1 LSCEEILLIGGG
13 GHCKSCIDVIE
24 LQGIYDIKGIIDIKE
39 KVGSFVLGY
48 PVIAIDD
55 EIKKLAQQHINFLI
69 AIGQLRSPLR
79 RKELFQKVKAS
90 GGKFPV
96 IKSPMAYVSK
106 HAFIGEGTVIMHHAT
121 INAAAFVGA
130 NCIINTGAIVE
141 HDAVIGDN
149 CHIAPGAIVNGEVKI
164 GNDTFFGSG
173 AVSRQC
179 ISVRD
184 GSFVKAHSLVKVNS
198 E

>member
-1 LSCEEILLIGGG
+1 MGEEILLIGGG

-24 LQGIYDIKGIIDIKE
+24 TQGVYEIKGIIDVKE

-55 EIKKLAQQHINFLI
+55 EIKRLAQQHINFLI
-69 AIGQLRSPLR
+69 AIGQIRSPMR
-79 RKELFQKVKAS
+79 RKELFQKVKAC

-96 IKSPMAYVSK
+96 IVSPRAYVSK
-106 HAFIGEGTVIMHHAT
+106 HAIVGEGTVVMHNAV
-121 INAAAFVGA
+121 INAAAFIGA

-141 HDAVIGDN
+141 HDAVVGDN

-164 GNDTFFGSG
+164 GDDTFFGSG
-173 AVSRQC
+173 AVSRER
-179 ISVRD
+179 VTMRD
-184 GSFVKAHSLVKVNS
+184 GSFIKAHSLVKANY